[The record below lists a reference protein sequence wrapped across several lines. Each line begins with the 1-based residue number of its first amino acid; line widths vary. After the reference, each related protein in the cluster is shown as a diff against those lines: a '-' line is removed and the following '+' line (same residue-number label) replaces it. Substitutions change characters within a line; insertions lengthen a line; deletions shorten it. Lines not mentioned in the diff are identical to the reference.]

1 MDNPCCCF
9 LSGESTSER
18 KSLLKIALYTLPL
31 VLLVVISSLVRAQT
45 HSAPQH
51 HRTVNL
57 PPAFPADAYT
67 PHGYIDNPY
76 HSMVFNRSGV
86 IRSFPPL
93 GFGWWRAEFTGGYG
107 GGARDHVNYVSIL
120 QMSVRIGAQ
129 SFVRSDDFRRSG
141 VNLYSA
147 YHTKHMVSY
156 DWQWDSVAVSLKYF
170 LPREHT
176 IACLAEFE
184 NAGGGS
190 REVILNATNM
200 TSIGDVKWWGS
211 DGLTARYST
220 ELDACVGKIWAY
232 GDVFIIGSEAQSFGH
247 AVNDR
252 EVDWEN
258 WIRGTG
264 SAGSASTSTR
274 GRGPL
279 WAAQRY
285 GVTLQGHSHASIL
298 ICLSRGKNE
307 EWAAKELKVGR
318 RTAVDSLQYQLARDQ
333 EFWSRCPVPA
343 GDWPET
349 WKRGWVYD
357 FETLRMNV
365 RPPVGIFNHPW
376 DAMQIH
382 SPRVVLGE
390 TSLDMLTFSYADP
403 ELAKEVIYGTFAD
416 ALSPNVPCAREDGSV
431 NMISSD
437 GSECGTAPMWGYPFH
452 VIKSIYSATLDTAWI
467 RNLYPHLKAYIQ
479 WWLEH
484 RTDAEG
490 WLHCNNS
497 WESGQD
503 GSRRFLVAERNE
515 GAVADFVRTVDV
527 EASMAEAMKT
537 MQAFAD
543 ITGMRTDVEYWRAL
557 AERRIKNTREMFFSG
572 WFRDVDARSKNPI
585 ILPDYFDV
593 MMLAPLTCGI
603 ATPDQIKAVRP
614 MFRYFQTN
622 PGHWLEWPP
631 HLITFTEAAW
641 NARMMLV
648 ASEVVAET
656 ADRVYGRLD
665 LRDVRFAKERDQFS
679 YRIPGVAN
687 EFWPV
692 ADRLPGGEN
701 YGWGA
706 TLPMHIVR
714 CIVGF
719 RETDDVREK
728 GFTLA
733 PSLPRNLMQEGKKYE
748 LKNLE
753 FRRIRTDVAYE
764 VKDANRIRLT
774 VRYHSPNPVSVLVLD
789 DTGKEMARRKELD
802 REGVCSFTGSNGV
815 AYSVKFV
822 EVQN

>member
-1 MDNPCCCF
+1 
-9 LSGESTSER
+9 
-18 KSLLKIALYTLPL
+18 LKIVWYIRQVA
-31 VLLVVISSLVRAQT
+31 LLVTFSSFVSTQTLSVAPAHRAIT
-45 HSAPQH
+45 I
-51 HRTVNL
+51 
-57 PPAFPADAYT
+57 PPAFPANAYT

-86 IRSFPPL
+86 VRSFPPL
-93 GFGWWRAEFTGGYG
+93 GFGWWRADFTGSYG

-120 QMSVRIGAQ
+120 QMGVTIGAR

-147 YHTKHMVSY
+147 YHTKHLVSY
-156 DWQWDSVAVSLKYF
+156 DWQWDSVLVSLKYF

-184 NAGGGS
+184 NAGGAS
-190 REVILNATNM
+190 REVILSATNM
-200 TSIGDVKWWGS
+200 TTIGDVKWWGS
-211 DGLTARYST
+211 DGLTGRYSPD
-220 ELDACVGKIWAY
+220 LDACVSKIWAY
-232 GDVFIIGSEAQSFGH
+232 GDVFIIGSEAKSLAH
-247 AVNDR
+247 TVSDR
-252 EVDWEN
+252 ATDWEEWN
-258 WIRGTG
+258 RGAN
-264 SAGSASTSTR
+264 SAGVAGASTR

-285 GVTLQGHSHASIL
+285 RVALQARSRGSIL

-307 EWAAKELKVGR
+307 DWAATEFKVGL
-318 RTAVDSLQYQLARDQ
+318 RTAVDSLQRQLARDQ

-390 TSLDMLTFSYADP
+390 TSLDMMTLSYADP
-403 ELAKEVIYGTFAD
+403 DLAKEVIYGTFAD

-452 VIKSIYSATLDTAWI
+452 VINSIYSATLDSAWI
-467 RNLYPHLKAYIQ
+467 RSLYPHLKGYIE

-537 MQAFAD
+537 MQAFAHVA
-543 ITGMRTDVEYWRAL
+543 GLRSDVEYWRVL
-557 AERRIKNTREMFFSG
+557 AERRIKNTREMFFDG
-572 WFRDVDARSKNPI
+572 WFRDVDARTKSPI

-593 MMLAPLTCGI
+593 MMLSPLTCGI
-603 ATPDQIKAVRP
+603 ATPDQVKAVRP
-614 MFRYFQTN
+614 MFRYFQTH

-641 NARMMLV
+641 NGGMTLIA
-648 ASEVVAET
+648 ADVVAET

-665 LRDVRFAKERDQFS
+665 LRDVRFANEKDPFS
-679 YRIPGVAN
+679 YRVPGVAN

-692 ADRLPGGEN
+692 ADRPPGGEN

-706 TLPMHIVR
+706 TLPMHIIR
-714 CIVGF
+714 SIVGF
-719 RETDDVREK
+719 RESDDLEGT
-728 GFTLA
+728 GFALA
-733 PSLPRNLMQEGKKYE
+733 PSLPKNLMRVGKKYE
-748 LKNLE
+748 LRNLQ
-753 FRRIRTDVAYE
+753 FRGIRTDVTYE
-764 VKDANRIRLT
+764 VTASERVKLT
-774 VRYHSPNPVSVLVLD
+774 MHYRSPNPVAVLVLD
-789 DTGKEMARRKELD
+789 AKGKEIVRKKELN
-802 REGVCSFTGSNGV
+802 REGAFSFTASNGA

-822 EVQN
+822 EAQE